1 MKTGLSVPDSLCTI
15 APSPQK
21 KSEKGCLWGR
31 GRLCISSSSLKTANN
46 KIPLSSVFN
55 DSEGLY
61 RKTVCRCLVLT
72 PHYSAQLMR
81 FRSRGLSRFFSHAS
95 LSFCFILV
103 QLQPVILLRHCI
115 VFCHKWPFHDLVFV
129 IPPPPLIKVA
139 SNTRPCLKLGGT
151 SLNGREE
158 GGQYYNSQTF
168 DQERFEA
175 RQVIFSWECL
185 NIFATGRSKH

>member
-1 MKTGLSVPDSLCTI
+1 M
-15 APSPQK
+15 
-21 KSEKGCLWGR
+21 
-31 GRLCISSSSLKTANN
+31 
-46 KIPLSSVFN
+46 SSVFN

-175 RQVIFSWECL
+175 RKVIFSGECL

>member
-1 MKTGLSVPDSLCTI
+1 MERVLILNEQSAWLYPSILTDSLKMDYPFQIPCVQL
-15 APSPQK
+15 PPPLRK

-31 GRLCISSSSLKTANN
+31 GWLCISSSSLKTANN
-46 KIPLSSVFN
+46 KIPWSSVFN

-115 VFCHKWPFHDLVFV
+115 L
-129 IPPPPLIKVA
+129 
-139 SNTRPCLKLGGT
+139 S
-151 SLNGREE
+151 
-158 GGQYYNSQTF
+158 
-168 DQERFEA
+168 
-175 RQVIFSWECL
+175 
-185 NIFATGRSKH
+185 